1 MPATELSDKLPTA
14 DALVRQARELIPEIA
29 RHAAA
34 GRAARCLA
42 PELVAEMRA
51 AGLFR
56 ALQPRRWGGC
66 ELSPGAYFDIQLA
79 LSEGDMSAGWIYG
92 IVGVHP
98 AQLALFDDRAQ
109 EAVWGKD
116 QTTLMCSS
124 LIPSGQVRVEGDGFR
139 LAGRW
144 KYSSGCD
151 HADWALLG
159 GVVTAEDGTP
169 IEGRLFLVPMSEI
182 EIDHDSWRVSG
193 LQATGSKDLVVDGT
207 VVPRWRSQSFTDNFN
222 CDGPGRQVNISTLYR
237 MPVGQLFFRGASTA
251 SLGALQ
257 AMLDAVIG
265 YARERRTAT
274 GSRTAEDPM
283 VQLAC
288 AEAASALDEM
298 TTILHRNFANLAAYA
313 ARDAVPP
320 LDERVKYKFQ
330 SAQATERCCVHAA
343 RLFKIAGAGGLA
355 EDKPF
360 SRLLADINAAR
371 QHYANQADT
380 HGRNW
385 GATLFGFPGAGD
397 VML

>member
-1 MPATELSDKLPTA
+1 MPAVSVDVPSA
-14 DALVRQARELIPEIA
+14 DTLVRRARDMIPAIA
-29 RHAAA
+29 AHAAE

-42 PELVAEMRA
+42 PGIVAAMRE

-56 ALQPRRWGGC
+56 ALQPRRWGGY
-66 ELSPGAYFDIQLA
+66 ELSPDAYFDIQLA

-109 EAVWGKD
+109 EGVWGKD
-116 QTTLMCSS
+116 ATALICSS
-124 LIPSGQVRVEGDGFR
+124 LIPAGQARAEGDGFR
-139 LAGRW
+139 ISGRW
-144 KYSSGCD
+144 KYASGCD

-159 GVVTAEDGTP
+159 AVVTAEDGAP
-169 IEGRLFLVPMSEI
+169 IEGRLFLVPMAEI
-182 EIDHDSWRVSG
+182 EIDHESWRVSG
-193 LQATGSKDLVVDGT
+193 LQATGSKDLVVAESF
-207 VVPRWRSQSFTDNFN
+207 VPDWRTQRFADNFA
-222 CDGPGRQVNISTLYR
+222 CEGPGRAVNTGALYR

-257 AMLDAVIG
+257 AMLDAIIA

-288 AEAASALDEM
+288 AEAASAIDEM
-298 TTILHRNFANLAAYA
+298 TTILHRNFANLARYA
-313 ARDAVPP
+313 ARDEVPP

-330 SAQATERCCVHAA
+330 SAQATERCCAHAA
-343 RLFKIAGAGGLA
+343 RLFKASGAGGLA
-355 EDKPF
+355 DDKPF